1 MAPGEQADKLLS
13 MSDSDPATVIF
24 TLFNEIGI
32 INQLSTARFARVLA
46 PDLNPSEFGVLNHFV
61 RLGDGKSPSYLAKA
75 FQVTKPSMTA
85 ILGKL
90 ERKGYVEIV
99 GSADDRR
106 RKIVT
111 ITTSGRQARN
121 RGLKAMAPLAAIL
134 EANQDVTKLAKI
146 LPTLQALREF
156 LDAERNAVD
165 GII

>member
-1 MAPGEQADKLLS
+1 
-13 MSDSDPATVIF
+13 MSDSQAAGIVF

-32 INQLSTARFARVLA
+32 INQLSTARFTKVLA
-46 PDLNPSEFGVLNHFV
+46 PDLNPSEFGVLNHFI
-61 RLGDGKSPSYLAKA
+61 RLGDGKTPSYLAKA

-90 ERKGYVEIV
+90 ERKGYVEII
-99 GSADDRR
+99 GSEEDRR

-111 ITTSGRQARN
+111 ITKAGRAARQ
-121 RGLKAMAPLAAIL
+121 RGIDAMAPLAEIVL
-134 EANQDVTKLAKI
+134 QGQDISQLTKI

-165 GII
+165 GLG

>member
-1 MAPGEQADKLLS
+1 

>member
-1 MAPGEQADKLLS
+1 MAGREQTDKLVN
-13 MSDSDPATVIF
+13 MSDSNPAGLIF
-24 TLFNEIGI
+24 SLFNEIGI
-32 INQLSTARFARVLA
+32 INQLSTARFAKVLA

-61 RLGDGKSPSYLAKA
+61 RLGDAKSPSYLAKA
-75 FQVTKPSMTA
+75 FQMTKPSMTA

-99 GSADDRR
+99 GSVEDRR

-111 ITTSGRQARN
+111 LTDAGRAARD
-121 RGLKAMAPLAAIL
+121 RGIASMAPLAAIIMEHQDLGEL
-134 EANQDVTKLAKI
+134 EKI

-165 GII
+165 GLT

>member
-1 MAPGEQADKLLS
+1 
-13 MSDSDPATVIF
+13 MSDSDPATAIF

-32 INQLSTARFARVLA
+32 INQLSTARFASALA

-99 GSADDRR
+99 GSVDDRR
-106 RKIVT
+106 RKIVS
-111 ITTSGRQARN
+111 ITTSGRHARN
-121 RGLKAMAPLAAIL
+121 RGIKAMAPLAEIL
-134 EANQDVTKLAKI
+134 EANLDVSKLAKI
-146 LPTLQALREF
+146 LPTLKTLREF

-165 GII
+165 GLI